1 MTKGLEIGDKTMKD
15 NKDIQNDF
23 LSGKRSD
30 HDIMMRMAILACFI
44 FETSERKLNKRQ
56 TKIVQDFKDKLK
68 QLSEYVIDRERATA

>member
-1 MTKGLEIGDKTMKD
+1 MRAIEIGDKTMKD
-15 NKDIQNDF
+15 NKGIDDF

-44 FETSERKLNKRQ
+44 FETSERELNKRQ